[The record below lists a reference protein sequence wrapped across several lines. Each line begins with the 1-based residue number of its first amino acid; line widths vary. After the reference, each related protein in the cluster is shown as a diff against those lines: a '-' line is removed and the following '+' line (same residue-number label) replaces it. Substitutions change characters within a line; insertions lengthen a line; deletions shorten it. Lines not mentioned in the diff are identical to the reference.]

1 MVTQAAKNG
10 KFTNKNYGDYIYIY
24 VYIYS
29 IYIYRYKKCVIETYP
44 SIGKK

>member
-24 VYIYS
+24 VYTV
-29 IYIYRYKKCVIETYP
+29 YIYRYKKCVIEPYP